1 MRDLEIYEIVKGIIV
16 KRMGVSAS
24 TVLPQSSLTEDI
36 GADSL
41 ELVDLMMDLE
51 EILGIRI
58 ENSELYDVET
68 VRDVVNLIESKRNV
82 NV

>member
-41 ELVDLMMDLE
+41 ELVDLMMDLK

-58 ENSELYDVET
+58 ENSELSDVET
-68 VRDVVNLIESKRNV
+68 VRDVVNLIESKRRV
-82 NV
+82 SV

>member
-1 MRDLEIYEIVKGIIV
+1 MKEQEIYEIVKGILV
-16 KRMGVSAS
+16 KRMGVNAS
-24 TVLPQSSLTEDI
+24 SILPQSTLTEDI

-58 ENSELYDVET
+58 ENSELSDVET
-68 VRDVVNLIESKRNV
+68 VRDVVNLVEHKRKV
-82 NV
+82 TA

>member
-58 ENSELYDVET
+58 ENSELSDVET

>member
-58 ENSELYDVET
+58 ENSELSDVET
-68 VRDVVNLIESKRNV
+68 VRDVVNLIESKRRV
-82 NV
+82 SV

>member
-1 MRDLEIYEIVKGIIV
+1 MKEQEIYEIVKGILV

-24 TVLPQSSLTEDI
+24 AILPQSSLTEDI

-51 EILGIRI
+51 KILGIRI
-58 ENSELYDVET
+58 ENSELSDVET
-68 VRDVVNLIESKRNV
+68 VRDVVNLVENKRNV
-82 NV
+82 TV

>member
-1 MRDLEIYEIVKGIIV
+1 MRDLEIYKIVKGIIV

-58 ENSELYDVET
+58 ENSELSDVET
-68 VRDVVNLIESKRNV
+68 VRDVVNLIESKRRV
-82 NV
+82 SV

>member
-1 MRDLEIYEIVKGIIV
+1 MKEQEIYEIVKGILV

-24 TVLPQSSLTEDI
+24 AILPQSSLTEDI

-58 ENSELYDVET
+58 ENSELSDVET
-68 VRDVVNLIESKRNV
+68 VRDVVNLVENKRNV
-82 NV
+82 TV

>member
-1 MRDLEIYEIVKGIIV
+1 MIDLEIYEIVKGIIV

-58 ENSELYDVET
+58 ENSELSDVET
-68 VRDVVNLIESKRNV
+68 VRDVVNLIESKRRV
-82 NV
+82 SV